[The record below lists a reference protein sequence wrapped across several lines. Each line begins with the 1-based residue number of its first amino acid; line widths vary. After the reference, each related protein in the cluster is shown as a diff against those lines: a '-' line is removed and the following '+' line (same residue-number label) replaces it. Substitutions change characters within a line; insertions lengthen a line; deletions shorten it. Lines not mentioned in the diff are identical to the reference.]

1 MPILD
6 AGFRKQDGHP
16 DGQLLVTYGPTVQ
29 VTVGHYAPDGDQA
42 RPRKAVY
49 ALVDT
54 GALDSCIDAALAAEL
69 GLPVVDTARIA
80 GAGGESVHDVFLAYI
95 QIPQLEVVQY
105 GRFTGV
111 NLAAGQQVHAVLLGR
126 TFLVN
131 AIMIYDGLRAQVTI
145 ASARLT

>member
-6 AGFRKQDGHP
+6 AGFRRQDGHP
-16 DGQLLVTYGPTVQ
+16 DGRLLVTFGPTVA
-29 VTVGHYAPDGDQA
+29 VTVGHYAPDADQS
-42 RPRKAVY
+42 RPSKAVY

-54 GALDSCIDAALAAEL
+54 GAYESCIDAALAAEL
-69 GLPVVDTARIA
+69 GLPVVDTAQIA

-95 QIPQLEVVQY
+95 QIPQLEIVQY

-111 NLAAGQQVHAVLLGR
+111 NLRAGRQAHEVLLGR

-131 AIMIYDGLRAQVTI
+131 TIMIYDGLRAQVTI
-145 ASARLT
+145 ASARVA

>member
-16 DGQLLVTYGPTVQ
+16 DGQLLIGYGPTVQ
-29 VTVGHYAPDGDQA
+29 VTVGHYAPEADSA
-42 RPRKAVY
+42 RPSQAVY

-54 GALDSCIDAALAAEL
+54 GASQSCIDSSLATEL
-69 GLPVVDTARIA
+69 GLPVIDTARIA
-80 GAGGESVHDVFLAYI
+80 GAGGESPHDVFLAHI
-95 QIPQLEVVQY
+95 TIPQLEIVQY

-111 NLAAGQQVHAVLLGR
+111 NLRAGGQEHGVLLGR

-131 AIMIYDGLRAQVTI
+131 TVMIYDGLRAQVTI
-145 ASARLT
+145 ASARVG